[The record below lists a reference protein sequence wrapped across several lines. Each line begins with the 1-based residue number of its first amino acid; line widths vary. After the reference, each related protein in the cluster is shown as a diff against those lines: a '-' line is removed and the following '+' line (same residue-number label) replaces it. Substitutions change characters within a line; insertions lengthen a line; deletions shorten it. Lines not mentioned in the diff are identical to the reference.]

1 MSSPSLTV
9 LISRIGETQPNL
21 AASSVVLI
29 GLLVCVVVVPPW
41 YVLVQPFSTM
51 AHEGAHALALWGV
64 GWPVIDVELQ
74 SSGGGGTNFPPGV
87 SFSSDLLV
95 TLVGYLG
102 PSACGL
108 IAAKLISM
116 KHSVAVLWLAL
127 VLLGLLLLQVGSFFS
142 VLVVIMAG
150 AVVYLSIRYM
160 PVIRETIM
168 AYIIAWFMLLSG
180 VRTILKR
187 GLDSGDGWDLRDLT
201 GLPRLLWF
209 LFWLAGTGWA
219 LVIGAKLLI

>member
-1 MSSPSLTV
+1 MRSRKSSFHRQC
-9 LISRIGETQPNL
+9 LIQ
-21 AASSVVLI
+21 
-29 GLLVCVVVVPPW
+29 
-41 YVLVQPFSTM
+41 
-51 AHEGAHALALWGV
+51 
-64 GWPVIDVELQ
+64 
-74 SSGGGGTNFPPGV
+74 
-87 SFSSDLLV
+87 
-95 TLVGYLG
+95 LG
-102 PSACGL
+102 FERR
-108 IAAKLISM
+108 
-116 KHSVAVLWLAL
+116 
-127 VLLGLLLLQVGSFFS
+127 LLLLQVGSFFS

-187 GLDSGDGWDLRDLT
+187 GLDSGDGWALRDLT
-201 GLPRLLWF
+201 RLPRLLWF